1 MQVSRILGFIWT
13 GIKKFGIWA
22 ISMGRET
29 VLKRTV
35 EQWQGENLLGC
46 ALMEVRDWLRG
57 ESLEW
62 RD

>member
-1 MQVSRILGFIWT
+1 MQVSRILGFIRT
-13 GIKKFGIWA
+13 GIKKFEIWA

-46 ALMEVRDWLRG
+46 ALMEVRDWLISEG
-57 ESLEW
+57 LEFK
-62 RD
+62 D